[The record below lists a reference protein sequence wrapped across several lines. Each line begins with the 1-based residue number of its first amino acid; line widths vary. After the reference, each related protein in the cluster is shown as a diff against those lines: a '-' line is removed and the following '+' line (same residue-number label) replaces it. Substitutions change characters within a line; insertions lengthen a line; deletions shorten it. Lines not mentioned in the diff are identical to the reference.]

1 MTKGQKLYNALVASL
16 TWNTGNAK
24 RKIKRLF
31 CKHCYLVEFKNWADK
46 DGISHVTRIEQ
57 CSKCGHILYEK
68 ELK

>member
-1 MTKGQKLYNALVASL
+1 MK
-16 TWNTGNAK
+16 WNTGNAK